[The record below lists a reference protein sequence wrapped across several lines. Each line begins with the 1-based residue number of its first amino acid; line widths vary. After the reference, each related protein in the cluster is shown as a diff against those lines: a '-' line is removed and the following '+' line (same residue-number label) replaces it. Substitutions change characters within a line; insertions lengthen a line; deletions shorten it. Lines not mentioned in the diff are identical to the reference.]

1 MTEQQPIEIVREYH
15 HAWTTG
21 DLDGAMRL
29 VADDIHCR
37 APGGDLIG
45 KEAYREFIGAFIPML
60 TGIGDIAEF
69 HDGERVALFYYPQ
82 TEATD
87 TTPAGELFTVRGG
100 CIVESVLA
108 FDRLGY
114 GPPEQS

>member
-1 MTEQQPIEIVREYH
+1 MSPQRPIDIVHAYH

-21 DLDGAMRL
+21 DLEGAMCL

-37 APGGDLIG
+37 APGGDLVG
-45 KEAYREFIGAFIPML
+45 KEVYREFIGAFIPKL

-69 HDGERVALFYYPQ
+69 HDGERVALFYYPL

-100 CIVESVLA
+100 LIVESVLA
-108 FDRLGY
+108 FDRLAY
-114 GPPEQS
+114 GPPARS